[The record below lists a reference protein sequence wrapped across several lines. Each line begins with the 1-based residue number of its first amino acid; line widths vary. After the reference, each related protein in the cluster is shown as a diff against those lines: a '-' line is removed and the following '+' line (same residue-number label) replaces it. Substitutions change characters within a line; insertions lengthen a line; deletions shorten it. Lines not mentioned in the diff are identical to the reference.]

1 MEVILTNAIE
11 ANASDIHIEPSE
23 KDVRVRYRIDGILHT
38 SLMLPKSVHA
48 AIVTRIKIL
57 SNLKID
63 ESRLP
68 QDGRFHMEVGKKS
81 VDLRVSILPLI
92 YGEKIVMRILDKTG
106 SVPTLDQLGFAAG
119 L

>member
-23 KDVRVRYRIDGILHT
+23 KDVRVRYRIDGMLHT
-38 SLMLPKSVHA
+38 SLMLPKSVQTS
-48 AIVTRIKIL
+48 IVTRIKIL

-68 QDGRFHMEVGKKS
+68 QDGRFHMEVGEKA
-81 VDLRVSILPLI
+81 VDLRVSICYAYFGQNWRCANFGTVGYYRP
-92 YGEKIVMRILDKTG
+92 GT
-106 SVPTLDQLGFAAG
+106 
-119 L
+119 